1 MNDKRLTMIYEDL
14 LELIDQLEEAGED
27 NPELTDKINEIIDIL
42 TDASDKLEELEQ
54 AIFR

>member
-42 TDASDKLEELEQ
+42 TDASDKLEELE
-54 AIFR
+54 